1 MGGIEN
7 VVVNTM
13 GEEVHQ
19 EGRTEGYEDRQA
31 LERREEEGQTQEGF
45 RKGQERRPVS
55 LPGVGNRGR
64 GVHVGS

>member
-1 MGGIEN
+1 MGGIGN

-31 LERREEEGQTQEGF
+31 LERQEEEGQTQEGI

-55 LPGVGNRGR
+55 LPGVEIEE
-64 GVHVGS
+64 GVHNGS